1 MSRVHTVLC
10 YALALALALALPLSA
25 QEAPPAQE
33 APLRI
38 AVVNLDAVALQSPA
52 GQKMQAELET
62 FQISAQNDLKA
73 GQDAANDIRRRAAEG
88 VNSLSAERLA
98 ELQKEYEDATIMLRR
113 LQDDKNREGQA
124 MQAAGLKEI
133 EAQLEPVFRLISD
146 EEGYDLILNY
156 TPGVVIMAGER
167 VDITS
172 RVIARLQADSAPP
185 SADEPSE

>member
-10 YALALALALALPLSA
+10 YALALAFALPLAA
-25 QEAPPAQE
+25 QEAQPAQE

-52 GQKMQAELET
+52 GQKMQADLEA

-98 ELQKEYEDATIMLRR
+98 ALQKEYEDATIMLRR

-124 MQAAGLKEI
+124 IQAAGLKEI

-167 VDITS
+167 VDITGK
-172 RVIARLQADSAPP
+172 VIARLQADSAPP